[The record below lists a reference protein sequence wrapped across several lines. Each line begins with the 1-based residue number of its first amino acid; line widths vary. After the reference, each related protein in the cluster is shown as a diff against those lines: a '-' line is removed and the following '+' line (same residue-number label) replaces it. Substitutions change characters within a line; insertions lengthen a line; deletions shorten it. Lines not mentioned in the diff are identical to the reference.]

1 MSSFLLPSSL
11 LRAALALL
19 ALGLSGCAALDPH
32 DVLGR
37 RVAHLDPPADGTPIA
52 LGEAGRRR
60 AIDHVWAVV
69 SERYYDPSL
78 NGVDWAAARRRWEP
92 VALQAAT
99 DEAFWQALDR
109 MTGELRDAH
118 TRVESPA
125 RAALRERSESVS
137 VGFGARW
144 LEGRLVVT
152 SVRADSGAFLAG
164 VRPGMTIVEV
174 DGEAASA
181 AFAQWLSQARLTST
195 DGARERVALRSLLA
209 GEPDSRA
216 RLVFE
221 RAGGERLEATIPRE
235 RHRSPPRVTHRTLPS
250 GFGYVRLSNW
260 NASLQGEMIA
270 AITALK
276 ESPGLVIDLRGN
288 PGGALTMV
296 QAVTAHLVEGRLDAG
311 RALTRTGKPI
321 TIAFDWVELIKLR
334 QEIEGKGT
342 YRGPI
347 VILVNGE
354 SASASEFFSGVLQAS
369 KRATVIG
376 ETTCGC
382 LLAYLGYANVPGG
395 GRLAYS
401 EVGFELPS
409 GRRIERE
416 GVVPDITVPTTIADL
431 QANRDRALE
440 AAQRV
445 LAGLHGRA
453 ARAAVG
459 R

>member
-1 MSSFLLPSSL
+1 MLSSP
-11 LRAALALL
+11 LRAVAATATLTLV
-19 ALGLSGCAALDPH
+19 GCAALDPH

-37 RVAHLDPPADGTPIA
+37 RVSHLEPPGDGVATP
-52 LGEAGRRR
+52 LGDSGRRL
-60 AIDHVWAVV
+60 AIDHVWTTV
-69 SERYYDPSL
+69 SQRYYDPSL
-78 NGVDWAAARRRWEP
+78 NGVDWGASRRRWEP
-92 VALQAAT
+92 EALRAPD
-99 DEAFWQALDR
+99 DEAFWRVLDR

-137 VGFGARW
+137 LGFGARW

-152 SVRADSGAFLAG
+152 SVRADSGAFFAG

-174 DGEAASA
+174 DGEASGA
-181 AFAQWLSQARLTST
+181 AYAQWLAHARMTST
-195 DGARERVALRSLLA
+195 DSARERVALRSLLS
-209 GEPDSRA
+209 GEPGSRV
-216 RLVFE
+216 RLILE
-221 RAGGERLEATIPRE
+221 RPGGERLEATIPRE
-235 RHRSPPRVTHRTLPS
+235 RHRAPPRLTHRTLPS
-250 GFGYVRLSNW
+250 GFGYIRLSNW
-260 NASLQGEMIA
+260 NTSLQAEMIA
-270 AITALK
+270 AITSLK

-296 QAVTAHLVEGRLDAG
+296 EAVMAHLVEGRLDAG

-321 TIAFDWVELIKLR
+321 TVAFDWVELIKLR

-347 VILVNGE
+347 VVLVNGE

-369 KRATVIG
+369 RRATVIG

-401 EVGFELPS
+401 EVGFELPN

-416 GVVPDITVPTTIADL
+416 GVTPDVVVPATAADL
-431 QANRDRALE
+431 QAGRDRTLE
-440 AAQRV
+440 EAQRV
-445 LAGLHGRA
+445 LTRQHSRT
-453 ARAAVG
+453 ARAGDG

>member
-1 MSSFLLPSSL
+1 MLSSL
-11 LRAALALL
+11 LRAVAATATLTLV
-19 ALGLSGCAALDPH
+19 GCAALDPH

-37 RVAHLDPPADGTPIA
+37 RVSHLEPSGEGPAAP
-52 LGEAGRRR
+52 LGEAGRRL
-60 AIDHVWAVV
+60 ALDHVWTTV
-69 SERYYDPSL
+69 SQRYYDASL

-92 VALQAAT
+92 EALRAPD
-99 DEAFWQALDR
+99 DEAFWRVLDR

-118 TRVESPA
+118 TRVESPV
-125 RAALRERSESVS
+125 RAALRERSESVGL
-137 VGFGARW
+137 GFGARW

-152 SVRADSGAFLAG
+152 SVRADSGAFFAG
-164 VRPGMTIVEV
+164 VRPGMAIIDV
-174 DGEAASA
+174 DGEAAGA
-181 AFAQWLSQARLTST
+181 AFARWLAEARLTST
-195 DGARERVALRSLLA
+195 DSARERVALRSLLS
-209 GEPDSRA
+209 GEPGSRV
-216 RLVFE
+216 RLAFE
-221 RAGGERLEATIPRE
+221 RPGGERLEATIPRE
-235 RHRSPPRVTHRTLPS
+235 RHRAPPRVTHRTLPS
-250 GFGYVRLSNW
+250 GVGYIRLSNW
-260 NASLQGEMIA
+260 NTSLQGDMIA

-288 PGGALTMV
+288 PGGALNMV
-296 QAVTAHLVEGRLDAG
+296 REVTAHLVEGRLDAG

-321 TIAFDWVELIKLR
+321 TVAFDWVELIKLR
-334 QEIEGKGT
+334 QEIQGKGT
-342 YRGPI
+342 YRGPV

-401 EVGFELPS
+401 EVGFELPD

-416 GVVPDITVPTTIADL
+416 GVVPDMAVVATVADL
-431 QANRDRALE
+431 QTGRDRALE
-440 AAQRV
+440 EAQRV
-445 LAGLHGRA
+445 LTSQLERT
-453 ARAAVG
+453 ARAVVG